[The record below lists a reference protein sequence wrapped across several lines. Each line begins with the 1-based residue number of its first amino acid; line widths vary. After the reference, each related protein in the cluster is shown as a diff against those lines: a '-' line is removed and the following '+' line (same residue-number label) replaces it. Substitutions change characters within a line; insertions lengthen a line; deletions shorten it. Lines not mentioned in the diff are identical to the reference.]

1 MSYTQLTLVERFR
14 IFHMRMVGYRVREI
28 ARELG
33 RSHSTISRE
42 LKRNTTAEG
51 LSPMWVAHAQGLC
64 EQRRQRA
71 RHRRRQDNEALRAYV
86 AERLHAHWSPQMIA
100 GRLRLDFPRH
110 RSMRI
115 SHEGIYRWV
124 YADARA
130 AGELYRCLP
139 YQHKR
144 RRKQRRH
151 GSGRSRIAGRVPIS
165 QRPAAVDTRK
175 QFGHWEADTIY
186 GHKTKHCLL
195 TQVERKSRFVMIKK
209 LSDRSANS
217 VAQAHIEQLS
227 ELPRAWRQTL
237 TVDNGSEFAH
247 FARVEQACAIQFY
260 FAEPYCA
267 WQRGTS
273 ENTNG
278 LVRRYLPKGTD
289 FSQVDDEYL
298 ASLANSLNNRPRKCL
313 NYRTPTEVIHLTLS
327 GALRS

>member
-1 MSYTQLTLVERFR
+1 MSYKQLTLVERFR
-14 IFHMRMVGYRVREI
+14 IFHMKVVGYTIREI
-28 ARELG
+28 ARELD

-42 LKRNTTAEG
+42 LQRNTTGEG
-51 LSPMWVAHAQGLC
+51 LSPMWIAHAQRLC

-71 RHRRRQDNEALRAYV
+71 RHRRRQDHAALRGYV
-86 AERLHAHWSPQMIA
+86 VERLQAHWSPEIIA
-100 GRLRLDFPRH
+100 GRLRLDFPRNAA
-110 RSMRI
+110 MRI

-130 AGELYRCLP
+130 GGALYRCLP
-139 YQHKR
+139 YRHKR
-144 RRKQRRH
+144 RRKQRRY
-151 GSGRSRIAGRVPIS
+151 GSGRRVIPGRVPIS

-175 QFGHWEADTIY
+175 RFGHWEADTIY

-195 TQVERKSRFVMIKK
+195 TQVERKSRFLILSK
-209 LSDRSANS
+209 LSDRSADS

-227 ELPRAWRQTL
+227 RLPKQWRQTL

-247 FARVEQACAIQFY
+247 FARVEQACAIRFY

-267 WQRGTS
+267 WQRGTN

-289 FSQVDDEYL
+289 FSKVDDEYL
-298 ASLANSLNNRPRKCL
+298 ARLANSLNNRPRKCL
-313 NYRTPTEVIHLTLS
+313 NYRTPTEAINRALG
-327 GALRS
+327 GALRT